1 MVMQIRTGRLEDWER
16 GLGQLR
22 DFRYSCYAKRWGQ
35 SLDPF
40 QKRFAVRGSIPVRPI
55 DDPIL
60 MAQLLAQF
68 FHALLGDQFLKITHL
83 LQ

>member
-1 MVMQIRTGRLEDWER
+1 LEDRES
-16 GLGQLR
+16 GLGQLG
-22 DFRYSCYAKRWGQ
+22 DFRHSCYAKRRGQ

-40 QKRFAVRGSIPVRPI
+40 QKRFALSGSIPVRPI
-55 DDPIL
+55 DDPIW

-68 FHALLGDQFLKITHL
+68 LHALLGGQFLKKTHF